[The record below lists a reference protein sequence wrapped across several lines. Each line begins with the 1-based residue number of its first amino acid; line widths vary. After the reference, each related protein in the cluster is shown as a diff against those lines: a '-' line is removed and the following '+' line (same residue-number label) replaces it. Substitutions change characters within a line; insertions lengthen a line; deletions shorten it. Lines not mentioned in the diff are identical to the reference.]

1 MATTLP
7 PPSKRQRTAAAELS
21 KTQQD
26 VDTIPD
32 NLGSIRVQF
41 LDQATGQSAGPPVS
55 IPVRDATVKNLEL
68 LLNTLQRN
76 VGVPRTRSCFPHT
89 SQRHKQM
96 LTCYRMR
103 LNGYLIASRIARTH
117 LIPRNSTTPLTFQMI
132 STTPFSSLA

>member
-7 PPSKRQRTAAAELS
+7 PPSKRQRTAVAELARA
-21 KTQQD
+21 QQD

-41 LDQATGQSAGPPVS
+41 LDQATGLSAGPPVS

-76 VGVPRTRSCFPHT
+76 VGLPRTTGRSPH
-89 SQRHKQM
+89 QPRA
-96 LTCYRMR
+96 
-103 LNGYLIASRIARTH
+103 GIAAD
-117 LIPRNSTTPLTFQMI
+117 LL
-132 STTPFSSLA
+132 